1 MLKKEDFIR
10 IYKDYFPFG
19 DAAKYSQY
27 VFKHLDLDGN
37 GIVDFDEFIQG
48 IDISS
53 KGTIEEKLNCI
64 TNTHSRVFPSV

>member
-1 MLKKEDFIR
+1 MLKKEDFVK

-19 DAAKYSQY
+19 DATKYSQY

-37 GIVDFDEFIQG
+37 GIVDFDEFIHG

-64 TNTHSRVFPSV
+64 PQIYFRVLSFI